1 MTGPDNLTAAQEKL
15 LLELPTSVST
25 TYKPGQKLL
34 ALGLAIYTGDDRSN
48 MAPTEAGRRRVEKI
62 KASRI
67 AAE

>member
-1 MTGPDNLTAAQEKL
+1 MTKPDDLTEAQEKL
-15 LLELPTSVST
+15 LLELPTTVST

-48 MAPTEAGRRRVEKI
+48 MALTEAGRRRKAKI
-62 KASRI
+62 ETARI